1 MRVTCFDI
9 EATDLGA
16 NFGRLLC
23 CSFVD
28 LGSDQVE
35 TFRRDRVPWKGR
47 KITDDARLAVAIR
60 DRLEASDIVV
70 SWNGILY
77 DVPFI
82 NARLVAAGERPVR
95 LTKDNGVQH
104 LDLMYYAGGQ
114 AMRLQGR
121 SLERVSKFLHADHS
135 KTPLTP
141 EVWAEASAGDPE
153 SFESVVEHCEAD
165 VLVLRDVF
173 PHLAPFVKK
182 MTFTLAEV
190 YPFIG
195 GIASRKVGAK

>member
-1 MRVTCFDI
+1 MKVTFFDI

-28 LGSDQVE
+28 LGSDKVR
-35 TFRRDRVPWKGR
+35 TFRRDAAPHRGR
-47 KITDDARLAVAIR
+47 KLTDDRKLAVAIR
-60 DRLEASDIVV
+60 DELESSDIIV

-82 NARLVAAGERPVR
+82 NTRLTAYGERPVQVGE
-95 LTKDNGVQH
+95 KYGSHH

-114 AMRLQGR
+114 AMRLPGR
-121 SLERVSKFLHADHS
+121 RLETVSKFLKVDNA
-135 KTPLTP
+135 KTPLVP
-141 EVWAEASAGDPE
+141 EDWAEAAIGDAE
-153 SFESVVEHCEAD
+153 AMEKVVEHCEAD

-182 MTFTLAEV
+182 VTFNLSEV
-190 YPFIG
+190 YPVIDQ
-195 GIASRKVGAK
+195 IPSRR